1 MAEEDRRGSTKGGTP
16 IDSIRG
22 VSVFHLAYL
31 KSVEFFHPG
40 VFVELVRLNY
50 GLDYDKHG

>member
-50 GLDYDKHG
+50 GLDYDNHG